1 MRRYFAFG
9 LIFLSLLIVILGR
22 LAYITL
28 IEGDELKA
36 MADEQ
41 RTRSFDY
48 YQYARGDFYD
58 TLGRSLTSNEE
69 SCLVVFPTMIEDSEK
84 TAAALAVVLDIDED
98 IIRSRYRGQ

>member
-1 MRRYFAFG
+1 MRRYFAVG
-9 LIFLSLLIVILGR
+9 MVFLALLVVI

-28 IEGDELKA
+28 VEGEQLKA

-58 TLGRSLTSNEE
+58 TLGRPLTSNEE
-69 SCLVVFPTMIEDSEK
+69 SCLVVFPTMVEDAQQ
-84 TAAALAVVLDIDED
+84 TAASLAIILDIDAA
-98 IIRSRYRGQ
+98 IISSSV

>member
-48 YQYARGDFYD
+48 YQY
-58 TLGRSLTSNEE
+58 
-69 SCLVVFPTMIEDSEK
+69 ED
-84 TAAALAVVLDIDED
+84 
-98 IIRSRYRGQ
+98 RR